1 MIYKL
6 KKNKYQLN
14 NRIGTSDRQGA
25 FQEETPG
32 PGAYEDKQNSV
43 DLTYWVFFSFLEDK
57 HLKIIIPS
65 KKIKKR
71 KPKHVIAA
79 KFNKEKIELGPGP
92 SSYEP
97 KDKPITIPPAYRYNK
112 KIDKLNHFWIG
123 F

>member
-57 HLKIIIPS
+57 H
-65 KKIKKR
+65 IK
-71 KPKHVIAA
+71 
-79 KFNKEKIELGPGP
+79 NNL
-92 SSYEP
+92 SLQ
-97 KDKPITIPPAYRYNK
+97 KDKK
-112 KIDKLNHFWIG
+112 KKAQACNSG
-123 F
+123 EVQ